1 MRTVEKALRL
11 LEFFDDQH
19 PEFGLSDLARLAQID
34 KATVLRMLS
43 DLATTGLV
51 EQDPQTRLWRLG
63 AGLLRLARLREA
75 AFPVTRVLTPILEH
89 LAATTSETAHAS
101 LLTGHAL
108 GTIGV
113 AESQRTNRVHIEPG
127 LILPLHAT
135 ASGLAFTA
143 FARPDLREQVLARA
157 LDGVTKAT
165 PTSADALTT
174 LTDETRT
181 RGYAIADQTFDP
193 DVYGIAMPLFGPDG
207 YAIGALA
214 IASPSSR
221 ISPEVEATIVAT
233 LAPAARKASVGM
245 GGRVP
250 AHPCLA
256 A

>member
-11 LEFFDDQH
+11 LEFFDDQR
-19 PEFGLSDLARLAQID
+19 PEIGLSDLARLAQID
-34 KATVLRMLS
+34 KATVLRMLT
-43 DLATTGLV
+43 DLAATGLV

-75 AFPVTRVLTPILEH
+75 AFPVTRVITPILEH
-89 LAATTSETAHAS
+89 LAATTGETAHAS
-101 LLTGHAL
+101 LLSGHDL

-113 AESQRTNRVHIEPG
+113 AESQRTNRVHIEAG

-143 FARPDLREQVLARA
+143 FARPDVREQVMTRA

-165 PTSADALTT
+165 PTSHDALAA
-174 LTDETRT
+174 LIEQTRI
-181 RGYAIADQTFDP
+181 RGYATADQTFESE
-193 DVYGIAMPLFGPDG
+193 VYGIAMPLFGADG

-221 ISPEVEATIVAT
+221 ISPDIEATIVAI
-233 LAPAARKASVGM
+233 LSPAARKTTLGI
-245 GGRVP
+245 GGRIP
-250 AHPCLA
+250 AHHSLA